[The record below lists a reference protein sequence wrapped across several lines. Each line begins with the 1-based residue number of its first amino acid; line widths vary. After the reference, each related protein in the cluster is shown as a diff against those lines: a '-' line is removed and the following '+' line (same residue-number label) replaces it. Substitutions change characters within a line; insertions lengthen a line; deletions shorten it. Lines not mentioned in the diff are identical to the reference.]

1 MGETPALMLSPS
13 HRKRRWT
20 ESIDMRPVISVIVTE
35 WRRGLKNCNRGEGNK
50 HVLREYASL
59 ARNFLRNKAK
69 MCFSFNLSFRSK
81 PGAGLRRTIS
91 SARMGGS
98 VESSLSQ

>member
-1 MGETPALMLSPS
+1 MLSPS

-81 PGAGLRRTIS
+81 PGRGCEEPFPAPGWAVRLNRAYRND
-91 SARMGGS
+91 
-98 VESSLSQ
+98 